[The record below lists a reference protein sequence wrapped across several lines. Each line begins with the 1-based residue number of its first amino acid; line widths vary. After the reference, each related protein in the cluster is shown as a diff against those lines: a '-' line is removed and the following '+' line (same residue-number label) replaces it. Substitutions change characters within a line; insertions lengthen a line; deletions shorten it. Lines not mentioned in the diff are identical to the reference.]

1 MHGSNAQAA
10 AQELLRIGCHAY
22 SKFLR
27 VSSSGCKILVLPN
40 KAANAMADAV
50 AAREVRE
57 RRLISFGPSP
67 RRIAR
72 GGRPFIEYINPEFGP
87 LHDPAFNGRR
97 YVCVM
102 WPGVRVRMLS
112 ITTTTTAP
120 ATRTL

>member
-72 GGRPFIEYINPEFGP
+72 GGRPFIVYYKKG
-87 LHDPAFNGRR
+87 A
-97 YVCVM
+97 
-102 WPGVRVRMLS
+102 VRQGLAEVTKIGGLFFWFSHR
-112 ITTTTTAP
+112 
-120 ATRTL
+120 